1 MNERQLGKF
10 SAKLKELTGLKDWE
24 VEEMVKSMK
33 IIDGTLNVKIGIRN
47 VRKDDFLEAIE
58 YAGLAGQIK
67 NIKVTSRDGNIY
79 IIDIKKKKLEE
90 ELEEQKLKQN
100 IIMQTLRRG
109 EEIAEK
115 EENDDFEMEM

>member
-10 SAKLKELTGLKDWE
+10 SAKLKELTGLKDYE
-24 VEEMVKSMK
+24 VEEMANSMK
-33 IIDGTLNVKIGIRN
+33 IIDGTLNVKIEIRN
-47 VRKDDFLEAIE
+47 IEKDDFLKAIE

-67 NIKVTSRDGNIY
+67 NIKVTSRDGNVY
-79 IIDIKKKKLEE
+79 IIDLKKKKLEE

-109 EEIAEK
+109 EEIVEK
-115 EENDDFEMEM
+115 EKNDDPEMEM